1 MMMCLIISM
10 ARRWKNIGPV
20 CSVYSII
27 EIALWMGG
35 GQDGA
40 RGQLASQC
48 VDQVIDSEKGSA
60 RNPTLGMGD
69 TSVSAN
75 PIKIIIVLEGG
86 ATKQIWF
93 LDIIS
98 RTGLI
103 SRHVL
108 LPVGNTEFSPKDGYA

>member
-1 MMMCLIISM
+1 
-10 ARRWKNIGPV
+10 
-20 CSVYSII
+20 
-27 EIALWMGG
+27 MGG

-86 ATKQIWF
+86 ATKQVLTFYPLMQPFRLNLNKFFKRNIVNRYF
-93 LDIIS
+93 LFIFKLNLHCPAVVFSFII
-98 RTGLI
+98 
-103 SRHVL
+103 
-108 LPVGNTEFSPKDGYA
+108 

>member
-1 MMMCLIISM
+1 
-10 ARRWKNIGPV
+10 
-20 CSVYSII
+20 
-27 EIALWMGG
+27 MGG

-40 RGQLASQC
+40 PGQLASQC

-86 ATKQIWF
+86 ATKQ
-93 LDIIS
+93 
-98 RTGLI
+98 
-103 SRHVL
+103 VL
-108 LPVGNTEFSPKDGYA
+108 TFCPLMQPFRLKSK